1 MGKYQKNIE
10 AARRISVMQYLQ
22 TYHPGELVR
31 KTDKEYC
38 TKTHSSLVITPAN
51 GLFHWFS
58 QSKGGNNA
66 LDYLVKVEGM
76 DDDIY
81 VRQGKTKGALNA
93 DTVKVAVTKEKT
105 DTRRQEGVILEIV
118 ERSRKPFVGV
128 LHVVGNQAWVLMQS
142 RVMPYDIS
150 IDITDIDGK
159 PIHRRK
165 NPLPESGYLKAL
177 GNGEFAVAGVHETV
191 DGEAKDLTVHAG
203 LKVAVLVDSW
213 DRGEPNPKGHLVDVL
228 GEPGANDTEMHSIL
242 AEYGLPYR
250 FEPEVEN
257 AADSISDKITEK
269 DLKGRKDFRD
279 TLTFT
284 IDPEDAK
291 DFDDALSFRKLENG
305 NYEVGVH
312 IADVSYYVT
321 PGSVVD
327 KEAQARGTSVYL
339 VDRTVPMLPEKLSNK
354 LCSLRPNEEKLT
366 FSAVFEITPLAGIVS
381 SWFGRTVINSN
392 YRFAYETAQQI
403 IDNGEKSLEMD
414 LRGGTDGIHAAVK
427 DPVLEASPEAA
438 ARAEHEAAGRSEA
451 MMGAGVYEGCV
462 IPRELKEAI
471 LTLHKIASILR
482 KRRFAAGAISFERP
496 EMKVEVDEKG
506 RPVRVYQKISK
517 EANWLIEEFML
528 LANRSVAEFIATGGK
543 MNGVAKKS
551 AKTFVYRIHD
561 EPNQEKVAGLRTFA
575 GNFGYTMEAPEDG
588 RKLAKALNGL
598 LAEAKNKPEFSAI
611 EILALRS
618 MAKACYSTDNIGH
631 YGLGFKFY
639 THFTSP
645 IRRYPDTMVHRLLQM
660 YLDGADSQSKA
671 YYEDQCKH
679 ASEREVIAAEAERS
693 STKYKLVEF
702 MQDKVGGEFD
712 GHISGLTEWGMY
724 VEIEPTK
731 IEGMVALRD
740 VQSDF
745 FEFDQEHYRIVGK
758 RTGVIYNL
766 GDPVRIR
773 VKSTNLEQK
782 LLDYELVETGGE
794 DRMSHHEDIP
804 GQYEER
810 KPAVK
815 VFDRTTRKKDSDRR
829 DGRKSDSFDKGG
841 RKSFGDSSERGE
853 RRGFRSKDGDDS
865 PRRDRFSDSR
875 GTRGRGSYPRKE
887 NSFRENRP
895 FSEEV
900 REVEPK
906 ITVPEAPEVPQPM
919 PETAPAVV
927 KKVRAPKPA
936 AGEGD
941 KAARK
946 AKVKQAIKLSKAKSA
961 KPSSKKSKSAPKADK
976 PASRGKK
983 KSE

>member
-1 MGKYQKNIE
+1 
-10 AARRISVMQYLQ
+10 
-22 TYHPGELVR
+22 
-31 KTDKEYC
+31 
-38 TKTHSSLVITPAN
+38 
-51 GLFHWFS
+51 
-58 QSKGGNNA
+58 
-66 LDYLVKVEGM
+66 
-76 DDDIY
+76 
-81 VRQGKTKGALNA
+81 
-93 DTVKVAVTKEKT
+93 
-105 DTRRQEGVILEIV
+105 
-118 ERSRKPFVGV
+118 
-128 LHVVGNQAWVLMQS
+128 
-142 RVMPYDIS
+142 
-150 IDITDIDGK
+150 
-159 PIHRRK
+159 
-165 NPLPESGYLKAL
+165 
-177 GNGEFAVAGVHETV
+177 
-191 DGEAKDLTVHAG
+191 
-203 LKVAVLVDSW
+203 
-213 DRGEPNPKGHLVDVL
+213 
-228 GEPGANDTEMHSIL
+228 
-242 AEYGLPYR
+242 
-250 FEPEVEN
+250 
-257 AADSISDKITEK
+257 
-269 DLKGRKDFRD
+269 
-279 TLTFT
+279 
-284 IDPEDAK
+284 
-291 DFDDALSFRKLENG
+291 
-305 NYEVGVH
+305 
-312 IADVSYYVT
+312 
-321 PGSVVD
+321 
-327 KEAQARGTSVYL
+327 
-339 VDRTVPMLPEKLSNK
+339 
-354 LCSLRPNEEKLT
+354 
-366 FSAVFEITPLAGIVS
+366 
-381 SWFGRTVINSN
+381 
-392 YRFAYETAQQI
+392 
-403 IDNGEKSLEMD
+403 
-414 LRGGTDGIHAAVK
+414 
-427 DPVLEASPEAA
+427 
-438 ARAEHEAAGRSEA
+438 
-451 MMGAGVYEGCV
+451 
-462 IPRELKEAI
+462 
-471 LTLHKIASILR
+471 
-482 KRRFAAGAISFERP
+482 
-496 EMKVEVDEKG
+496 
-506 RPVRVYQKISK
+506 
-517 EANWLIEEFML
+517 
-528 LANRSVAEFIATGGK
+528 
-543 MNGVAKKS
+543 
-551 AKTFVYRIHD
+551 
-561 EPNQEKVAGLRTFA
+561 
-575 GNFGYTMEAPEDG
+575 MEAPEDG

-782 LLDYELVETGGE
+782 LLDYELVETGRE

-815 VFDRTTRKKDSDRR
+815 VFDRTTRKNDSDRR
-829 DGRKSDSFDKGG
+829 GGRKSDSFDKVG

-900 REVEPK
+900 REVEPE

-919 PETAPAVV
+919 PEIAPAVV